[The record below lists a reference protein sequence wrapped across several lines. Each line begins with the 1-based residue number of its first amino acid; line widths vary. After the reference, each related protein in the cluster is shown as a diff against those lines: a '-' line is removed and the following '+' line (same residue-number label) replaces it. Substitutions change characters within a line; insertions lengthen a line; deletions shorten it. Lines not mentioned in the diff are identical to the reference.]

1 MAETTPDATPTPK
14 KTATRKES
22 AAKVAAS
29 PATEPATAKFAKA
42 IEEAKAGTEAL
53 ARETQEKALAVSGEL
68 LDKAHAYRDKASAQ
82 TGEWLDEAK
91 AVGEQARERAAEL
104 ANEGKVRASG
114 AISSLGKI
122 VADNAGT
129 IDAKVGEKFGDY
141 ARQAAAK
148 LEDTAAKLE
157 AKDLNELGEDA
168 KEFVRK
174 SPGVAIG
181 LAATAGFLISRLFK
195 KSED

>member
-1 MAETTPDATPTPK
+1 MAETTTDGK
-14 KTATRKES
+14 KTAARKPRATK
-22 AAKVAAS
+22 AAAA
-29 PATEPATAKFAKA
+29 EPAKAKFAKA
-42 IEEAKAGTEAL
+42 IEEAKAGTQAL
-53 ARETQEKALAVSGEL
+53 AREAQEKAAAVSGEL
-68 LDKAHAYRDKASAQ
+68 IDKASTYRDKASAQ

-91 AVGEQARERAAEL
+91 AVGEQAKERAAEL
-104 ANEGKVRASG
+104 ANEGKARASG

-129 IDAKVGEKFGDY
+129 IDDKVGEKYGDY
-141 ARQAAAK
+141 ARQAARS
-148 LEDTAAKLE
+148 LEETAAKLE

-181 LAATAGFLISRLFK
+181 LAAAAGFLIARMFK